1 MNSWRLG
8 TTTLANPASALAISV
23 DFNDASIRVALMD
36 GREISA
42 PLAWFPRLR
51 DADPEQRANWRLIGP
66 GEGIHWP
73 DIDEDVSVNA
83 LLGLPT

>member
-1 MNSWRLG
+1 MPVSANRLD
-8 TTTLANPASALAISV
+8 AQALNV
-23 DFNDASIRVALMD
+23 EFVDASIRLILAD

-51 DADPEQRANWRLIGP
+51 DAPDAQRANWRLIGR
-66 GEGIHWP
+66 GEGVHWP
-73 DIDEDVSVNA
+73 DLDEDVSVNA

>member
-1 MNSWRLG
+1 MRISANRLD
-8 TTTLANPASALAISV
+8 AQALNV
-23 DFNDASIRVALMD
+23 EFVDASIRLILAD

-51 DADPEQRANWRLIGP
+51 DASDAQRANWRLIGR
-66 GEGIHWP
+66 GEGVHWP
-73 DIDEDVSVNA
+73 DLDEDVSVNA

>member
-8 TTTLANPASALAISV
+8 TPISANRLDAQALNVEFVDDSIRLILAN
-23 DFNDASIRVALMD
+23 
-36 GREISA
+36 GRDISA

-51 DADPEQRANWRLIGP
+51 DASDAQRANWRLIGR
-66 GEGIHWP
+66 GEGVHWP
-73 DIDEDVSVNA
+73 DLDEDVSVNA

>member
-1 MNSWRLG
+1 MCR
-8 TTTLANPASALAISV
+8 ALNIEFVA
-23 DFNDASIRVALMD
+23 ASIRLILAD

-51 DADPEQRANWRLIGP
+51 DASDAQRTNWRLIGQ

-73 DIDEDVSVNA
+73 DLDEDVSVNA
-83 LLGLPT
+83 FLGLPT

>member
-1 MNSWRLG
+1 MPILADRL
-8 TTTLANPASALAISV
+8 SAQAMSV
-23 DFNDASIRVALMD
+23 EFVGASIRVVLTD

-51 DADPEQRANWRLIGP
+51 DASDEQRANWRLIGQ

>member
-1 MNSWRLG
+1 MPILADRLS
-8 TTTLANPASALAISV
+8 AQAASVGFA
-23 DFNDASIRVALMD
+23 DDSIRLILAD

-51 DADPEQRANWRLIGP
+51 DASGEQRANWRLVGR
-66 GEGIHWP
+66 GEGVHWP
-73 DIDEDVSVNA
+73 DLDEDVSVNA

>member
-1 MNSWRLG
+1 MPI
-8 TTTLANPASALAISV
+8 LANRLSAQAISV
-23 DFNDASIRVALMD
+23 EFVDASLRIVLTD

-42 PLAWFPRLR
+42 PIEWFPRLR
-51 DADPEQRANWRLIGP
+51 DASLEERGNWRLIGR

>member
-1 MNSWRLG
+1 MPISADRL
-8 TTTLANPASALAISV
+8 NVQALNV
-23 DFNDASIRVALMD
+23 EFVDASIRLTLTD

-51 DADPEQRANWRLIGP
+51 DASDGKRANWRLIGR
-66 GEGIHWP
+66 GEGVHWP
-73 DIDEDVSVNA
+73 DLDEDVSVNA

>member
-1 MNSWRLG
+1 MTRRVLICRVLDVEFVA
-8 TTTLANPASALAISV
+8 T
-23 DFNDASIRVALMD
+23 SIRLTLTD

-51 DADPEQRANWRLIGP
+51 DASDTPRANCRLIGQ
-66 GEGIHWP
+66 GEGVHWP
-73 DIDEDVSVNA
+73 DLDEDVSVNA